1 MTVVAIV
8 FFTVLAWL
16 VFYLGWRKSSQS
28 YVVLGCGLLAIAAH
42 QLLSALNAIYGPFPF
57 AELDA
62 YSFHL
67 HGIQRVEMPETNVW
81 TIGSGIYKSMLASV
95 YSVFGISLWLGQTF
109 SIVFFG
115 LAAAFFCLF
124 ASRLQLSDRSLAIAL
139 LVFGLLPSSLLYGS
153 FTLRETFMTAFFIL
167 GAYAGFWAIQ
177 ATNRRQQWILCFWA
191 LVAFLLMG
199 LLHMV
204 LLVYAIVASALLC
217 FILYAQQASWQRA
230 TLQIC
235 ALVAVVGILLLLMK
249 EFLPVNLA
257 DNYFAMTRIQ
267 IEGKV
272 VPIPHAISI
281 YHQTANASGA
291 STQYD
296 AALEFTTWGRM
307 LFVFAYSYIFYM
319 GWPVTGD
326 YAELSTW
333 VIMLE
338 AVFRL
343 LGVIAMLL
351 LARKNKQWYWLIM
364 LYVSLTFL
372 WNIGTSNHG
381 QALRHHMMTEWI
393 LILALLSYLQNRFS
407 LLLDADF
414 KKEFTESLNKEQNGK
429 QFKQDEFPNI
439 K

>member
-1 MTVVAIV
+1 M
-8 FFTVLAWL
+8 
-16 VFYLGWRKSSQS
+16 
-28 YVVLGCGLLAIAAH
+28 
-42 QLLSALNAIYGPFPF
+42 
-57 AELDA
+57 
-62 YSFHL
+62 
-67 HGIQRVEMPETNVW
+67 
-81 TIGSGIYKSMLASV
+81 
-95 YSVFGISLWLGQTF
+95 
-109 SIVFFG
+109 
-115 LAAAFFCLF
+115 
-124 ASRLQLSDRSLAIAL
+124 
-139 LVFGLLPSSLLYGS
+139 
-153 FTLRETFMTAFFIL
+153 
-167 GAYAGFWAIQ
+167 
-177 ATNRRQQWILCFWA
+177 
-191 LVAFLLMG
+191 
-199 LLHMV
+199 
-204 LLVYAIVASALLC
+204 
-217 FILYAQQASWQRA
+217 QQAM
-230 TLQIC
+230 LQIC

-257 DNYFAMTRIQ
+257 DNYFAMMRIQ
-267 IEGKV
+267 VEGEV

-351 LARKNKQWYWLIM
+351 LARKNKQWYWLII

-414 KKEFTESLNKEQNGK
+414 KKELNESLNKEQNGK